1 MCEKEI
7 VKSKRCGKYSFK
19 LAGKGKTYFKDT
31 TLVDFAPISKTYLFS
46 YLVKKFKKKQ
56 SFQLTIMTKNTL
68 LLPL

>member
-7 VKSKRCGKYSFK
+7 TKSKRCGKYSFR
-19 LAGKGKTYFKDT
+19 LIGKPKSYFKET
-31 TLVDFAPISKTYLFS
+31 TLVDFAPISKTYLCF
-46 YLVKKFKKKQ
+46 YLVKKFKKRQ